1 MADSVERDTA
11 AEVREAVENYFKA
24 EGAKYK
30 PFDERGVAHAT
41 YGVDVKF
48 GHVEVF
54 FHAYHD
60 MLILHLI
67 VPLKAGEDERVKV
80 GEFLHRAN
88 YGLKLGNF
96 DFDFNDGEVSYRV
109 VLYCGMND
117 FEPPRHEQIDAAL
130 SIGLMMIDK
139 YGDDLVKV
147 MFGLAEP
154 LDAIAAVD
162 NEDE

>member
-1 MADSVERDTA
+1 MANSIERDTA
-11 AEVREAVENYFKA
+11 AEIRKAVENYFEA
-24 EGAKYK
+24 EGAKYT

-67 VPLKAGEDERVKV
+67 VPLKAGEDERANV

-88 YGLKLGNF
+88 YGLKVGNF

-109 VLYCGMND
+109 AIYCGSD
-117 FEPPRHEQIDAAL
+117 EFEPPRHEQIDAAL
-130 SIGLMMIDK
+130 TIGLMMIDK
-139 YGDDLVKV
+139 YGDGLVKV

-154 LDAIAAVD
+154 LDAIDAS
-162 NEDE
+162 ESDE

>member
-11 AEVREAVENYFKA
+11 AEIRKAVEDYFET
-24 EGAKYK
+24 EGAKYM

-54 FHAYHD
+54 FHAYRD
-60 MLILHLI
+60 MLILHFI
-67 VPLKAGEDERVKV
+67 VPLKAGEDERAKV

-88 YGLKLGNF
+88 YGLKVGNF
-96 DFDFNDGEVSYRV
+96 DFDFNDGEISYRV
-109 VLYCGMND
+109 AIYCGSD
-117 FEPPRHEQIDAAL
+117 EFEPPRHEQIDAAL
-130 SIGLMMIDK
+130 SIGLMMVDR
-139 YGDDLVKV
+139 YGDGLVKV

-154 LDAIAAVD
+154 EDAIDASE
-162 NEDE
+162 EDI

>member
-11 AEVREAVENYFKA
+11 ADIRKAVEDYFET
-24 EGAKYK
+24 EGAKYM

-54 FHAYHD
+54 FHAYRD
-60 MLILHLI
+60 MLILHFI
-67 VPLKAGEDERVKV
+67 VPLKAGEDERAKV

-88 YGLKLGNF
+88 YGLKVGNF
-96 DFDFNDGEVSYRV
+96 DFDFNDGEISYRV
-109 VLYCGMND
+109 AIYCGSD
-117 FEPPRHEQIDAAL
+117 EFEPPRHEQIDAAL
-130 SIGLMMIDK
+130 SIGLMMIDR
-139 YGDDLVKV
+139 YGDGLVKV

-154 LDAIAAVD
+154 EDAIDASE
-162 NEDE
+162 EDI

>member
-1 MADSVERDTA
+1 MADSIERDTA
-11 AEVREAVENYFKA
+11 AEIRKAAENYF
-24 EGAKYK
+24 ETERAKYT

-41 YGVDVKF
+41 YAVKVKF

-67 VPLKAGEDERVKV
+67 VPLKAGEDERAKV

-88 YGLKLGNF
+88 YGLKVGNF
-96 DFDFNDGEVSYRV
+96 DFDFNDGEISYRV
-109 VLYCGMND
+109 VIYCGSD
-117 FEPPRHEQIDAAL
+117 EFEPPRHEQIDAAL
-130 SIGLMMIDK
+130 TIGLMMVDK
-139 YGDDLVKV
+139 YGDGLVKV

-154 LDAIAAVD
+154 VDAIAAA
-162 NEDE
+162 EEEI

>member
-1 MADSVERDTA
+1 MADSIERDTA
-11 AEVREAVENYFKA
+11 AEIRAAVKNYFET
-24 EGAKYK
+24 EGAKYT

-41 YGVDVKF
+41 YAVDVKF

-54 FHAYHD
+54 FHAYRD

-67 VPLKAGEDERVKV
+67 VPLKAGEDERAKV

-88 YGLKLGNF
+88 YGLKVGNF

-109 VLYCGMND
+109 AIYCGSD
-117 FEPPRHEQIDAAL
+117 EFETPRHEQIDAAL
-130 SIGLMMIDK
+130 TIGLMMIDK
-139 YGDDLVKV
+139 YGDGLVKV

-154 LDAIAAVD
+154 EDAIDAAD
-162 NEDE
+162 ADD

>member
-1 MADSVERDTA
+1 MANSDERDTA
-11 AEVREAVENYFKA
+11 AEVRKAVEDYFET
-24 EGAKYK
+24 EGAKYT

-41 YGVDVKF
+41 YAVDVKF

-67 VPLKAGEDERVKV
+67 VPLKAGEDERAKV

-88 YGLKLGNF
+88 YGLKVGNF

-109 VLYCGMND
+109 AIYCGSD
-117 FEPPRHEQIDAAL
+117 EFEPPRHEQIDAAL
-130 SIGLMMIDK
+130 TIGLMMIDK
-139 YGDDLVKV
+139 YGNGLVKV

-154 LDAIAAVD
+154 LDAIDASED
-162 NEDE
+162 N

>member
-11 AEVREAVENYFKA
+11 AEVRKAVEDYFET
-24 EGAKYK
+24 EGAKYT

-41 YGVDVKF
+41 YAVDVKF

-67 VPLKAGEDERVKV
+67 VPLKAGEDERAKV

-88 YGLKLGNF
+88 YGLKVGNF

-109 VLYCGMND
+109 AIYCGSD
-117 FEPPRHEQIDAAL
+117 EFEPPRHEQIDAAL
-130 SIGLMMIDK
+130 TIGLMMIDK
-139 YGDDLVKV
+139 YGNGLVKV

-154 LDAIAAVD
+154 LDAIDASED
-162 NEDE
+162 N

>member
-11 AEVREAVENYFKA
+11 AEIRKAVEDYFET
-24 EGAKYK
+24 EGAKYM

-54 FHAYHD
+54 FHAYRD
-60 MLILHLI
+60 MLILHFI
-67 VPLKAGEDERVKV
+67 VPLKAGEDERAKV

-88 YGLKLGNF
+88 YGLKVGNF
-96 DFDFNDGEVSYRV
+96 DFDFNDGEISYRV
-109 VLYCGMND
+109 AIYCGSD
-117 FEPPRHEQIDAAL
+117 EFEPPRHEQIDAAL
-130 SIGLMMIDK
+130 SIGLMMIDR
-139 YGDDLVKV
+139 YGDGLVKV

-154 LDAIAAVD
+154 EDAIDASE
-162 NEDE
+162 EDI

>member
-1 MADSVERDTA
+1 MADSIERDTA
-11 AEVREAVENYFKA
+11 AEIRKAVENYF
-24 EGAKYK
+24 ETENAKYT

-41 YGVDVKF
+41 YGVKTKF

-67 VPLKAGEDERVKV
+67 VPLKAGEEERAKV

-88 YGLKLGNF
+88 YGLKVGNF
-96 DFDFNDGEVSYRV
+96 DFDFNDGEISYRV
-109 VLYCGMND
+109 AIYCGSD
-117 FEPPRHEQIDAAL
+117 EFEPPRHEQIEAAL
-130 SIGLMMIDK
+130 TIGLMMVDK
-139 YGDDLVKV
+139 YGDGLVKV

-154 LDAIAAVD
+154 VDAIAAA
-162 NEDE
+162 EEEI